1 MEGFER
7 RTLGRGLGAVS
18 VFAVCFGTRV
28 PVMAYRCMVACVCVC
43 VHLSHHLGFKLMLS
57 PDKRLWAS
65 FLLKDDKIFPTS

>member
-7 RTLGRGLGAVS
+7 RTLGRDLGAVS

-43 VHLSHHLGFKLMLS
+43 VFIVLCSQ
-57 PDKRLWAS
+57 
-65 FLLKDDKIFPTS
+65 